1 MAERQDDVRKHYA
14 IPEMAAKVIAA
25 LESLG
30 IDPTQL
36 KAEQLYPMDQLHG
49 RNIDATREHVARLN
63 LTPRDQ
69 VLDVGSGVGGP
80 ARYIAATT
88 GAKVT
93 GIDLTAEFVATARD
107 LTRRCGREGQVSF
120 QEGDALAMPFPDL
133 TFDAALCLYVAMNI
147 EAKVQLASEIARV
160 LKPGGR
166 LVWSEVVLGEGGA
179 PEFPLPWARE
189 PAFSFLM
196 TGGALREAVES
207 SGLKI
212 VEWIDERKVIADW
225 IRQQQ
230 QAAAGRQQS
239 AGPLPAGPSPHDMLM
254 GEGFPERR
262 KNYARNLAEGRIGS
276 IALVAH
282 KPR

>member
-1 MAERQDDVRKHYA
+1 MAERQDDVRKHYS
-14 IPEMAAKVIAA
+14 IPEMAAKVIAV
-25 LESLG
+25 LEGLG
-30 IDPTQL
+30 IDPTRL

-63 LTPRDQ
+63 LTPQDH

-80 ARYIAATT
+80 ARYIAATS

-93 GIDLTAEFVATARD
+93 GIDLTADFVETARD
-107 LTRRCGREGQVSF
+107 LSRRCGLEGQVAF
-120 QEGDALAMPFPDL
+120 QEGDALAMPFPDR
-133 TFDAALCLYVAMNI
+133 TFNAALCLYVAMNI
-147 EAKVQLASEIARV
+147 EAKAQLASEIARV

-166 LVWSEVVLGEGGA
+166 LVWSEVVLGGKGE
-179 PEFPLPWARE
+179 PQFPLPWARE
-189 PAFSFLM
+189 PAFSFL
-196 TGGALREAVES
+196 TSPDTLRQAVES

-212 VEWIDERKVIADW
+212 VEWIDEGPIISDW

-230 QAAAGRQQS
+230 QAAAARPQ
-239 AGPLPAGPSPHDMLM
+239 PAGPSPHDMLM
-254 GEGFPERR
+254 GEDFPERR

-276 IALVAH
+276 IAMVAE